1 MNHKDS
7 LKNLSN
13 QMLKITWKW
22 RRRIELQREKI
33 LKLTQRTDPSTQLK
47 GDVARTGA
55 PTGQHTW
62 GGGPTSFFFKSMWDL
77 PRCSEAPVKSCH
89 VRAALLQLKSHTKDI
104 FISTVTTIDLKL
116 RSTVQTAST
125 LPIPFTLYVLIR
137 KQGLDHN
144 LGSESWAT
152 LMMLSGNISL
162 MV

>member
-1 MNHKDS
+1 
-7 LKNLSN
+7 
-13 QMLKITWKW
+13 MLRVQGPLLGNTH
-22 RRRIELQREKI
+22 
-33 LKLTQRTDPSTQLK
+33 
-47 GDVARTGA
+47 GAGA
-55 PTGQHTW
+55 PQV
-62 GGGPTSFFFKSMWDL
+62 FFKSMWDL

-125 LPIPFTLYVLIR
+125 LPIPFTLYVLIG
-137 KQGLDHN
+137 KQVLDHN